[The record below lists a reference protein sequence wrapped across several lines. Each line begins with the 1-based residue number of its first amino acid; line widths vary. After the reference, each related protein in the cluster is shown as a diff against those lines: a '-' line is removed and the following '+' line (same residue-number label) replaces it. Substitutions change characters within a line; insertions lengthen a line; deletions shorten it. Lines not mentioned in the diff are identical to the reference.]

1 MDRGDGQTTDAS
13 VDRLTMAEAAK
24 RLGVTKDAIRKRVQ
38 RGNLPYEKDS
48 DGVIHVYL
56 DAGDSHP
63 GTWGQTSTGADPRT
77 RGRTSTD
84 IEMVPKA
91 TVDVL
96 QDQVQFLRAE
106 LERKDTIIMS
116 LTQRIPELEPASE
129 LRGSHET
136 ATENSGKGDDVPPE
150 QEQRS
155 WWRRMFGG

>member
-63 GTWGQTSTGADPRT
+63 GTWGQTSTDADPRT
-77 RGRTSTD
+77 GGRTSAD

-129 LRGSHET
+129 PRGSHET
-136 ATENSGKGDDVPPE
+136 ATENSGKGEATPE
-150 QEQRS
+150 QERRPWWQR
-155 WWRRMFGG
+155 WFGS